1 MMALRQLVS
10 CQSVGKSYGLNHLF
24 SDITLS
30 VHAGEKLGLVGPN
43 GSGKSTFLKLLA
55 DVESADGGQIARTGG
70 VNLVHLPQSD
80 RFPPEASVGEVLH
93 ASLPGVLR
101 EQGLDAIRDLIQE
114 AGFSGTD
121 QSVETLSGGWRKR
134 LAITC
139 ALAQSPDL
147 LLLDEPTN
155 HLDLEGILW
164 LESRLKSA
172 SFAFVLVSHDRYL
185 LQNVTNRIIELDKRY
200 PNGYLSVAGDYATF
214 LQRMSE
220 SLEQQAQQEQSLSN
234 KLRRELEWLR
244 RGPKARTT
252 KAQSRIDSARQ
263 LQGDVA
269 AIKSRNAA
277 GRIAQI
283 EFDASGRKTRKLI
296 EVSDAALNRGGKRL
310 FEHLTVTLTPGTCI
324 GILGRNGSGKSSLM
338 QMLKGEVRPDAGSV
352 VFAEDLRIVSF
363 DQQREQLDQ
372 RQTLKEALAPTGES
386 VVFRSQSIHV
396 ASWARRFLFPSEK
409 LALPISRLSG
419 GEQARVLL
427 ARLMLKPADVLLL
440 DEPTNDLDIPTL
452 EILEESLSEFPG
464 AVVLITHDRFLMN
477 RLSDGLLYLNETGGV
492 VPYADYEQWLLSQPE
507 KNVAVTPEKIKPAAN
522 ATSRLSYEEQKEL
535 GRIDRKIAKA
545 EQEVSRIEAQ
555 LHDPSI
561 MSNVSRLQELHA
573 ELEIARQ
580 TVDRLYQ
587 RWDELEQIKQA
598 N

>member
-1 MMALRQLVS
+1 MALRQLVS
-10 CQSVGKSYGLNHLF
+10 CQSVGKTYGLDPLF
-24 SDITLS
+24 SGITLS
-30 VHAGEKLGLVGPN
+30 VQANERLGLVGPN

-55 DVESADGGQIARTGG
+55 GIETADTGQIARTGG
-70 VNLVHLPQSD
+70 MNLVYLPQSD
-80 RFPPEASVGEVLH
+80 RFFAGATVGETLQT
-93 ASLPGVLR
+93 ALPGVLR
-101 EQGLDAIRDLIQE
+101 EQGLDAIRDLMEE
-114 AGFSGTD
+114 AGFSRTD
-121 QSVETLSGGWRKR
+121 QPVEVLSGGWRKR

-139 ALAQSPDL
+139 ALAQQPDL

-185 LQNVTNRIIELDKRY
+185 LQNVTSRIVELDKRY

-214 LQRMSE
+214 LQRKSE
-220 SLEQQAQQEQSLSN
+220 SLEQQVQQEQSLSN
-234 KLRRELEWLR
+234 RLRRELEWLR

-263 LQGDVA
+263 LQDDVA

-277 GRIAQI
+277 GGVAQI

-296 EVSDAALNRGGKRL
+296 EVRDVSLSRGGKRL

-324 GILGRNGSGKSSLM
+324 GILGRNGSGKSSLI
-338 QMLKGEVRPDAGSV
+338 QMLKGELQPEAGSI
-352 VFAEDLRIVSF
+352 VFAEDLRVVSF

-372 RQTLKEALAPTGES
+372 RQSLKEALAPTGES
-386 VVFRSQSIHV
+386 VTFRGQTIHV
-396 ASWARRFLFPSEK
+396 ASWARRFLFPMEK
-409 LALPISRLSG
+409 LALPVARLSG

-464 AVVLITHDRFLMN
+464 AVILITHDRFLMN
-477 RLSDGLLYLNETGGV
+477 RLSDGLLYLNEAGGV
-492 VPYADYEQWLLSQPE
+492 VHYADYEQWLQREPAV
-507 KNVAVTPEKIKPAAN
+507 NVESAPEKIKPVAN
-522 ATSRLSYEEQKEL
+522 ATPRLSYEEQKEL
-535 GRIDRKIAKA
+535 GRIERKIEKA
-545 EQEVSRIEAQ
+545 EQEVSRIEMQ
-555 LHDPSI
+555 LHDPAI
-561 MSNVSRLQELHA
+561 MNDVTQLQRLHA
-573 ELEIARQ
+573 ELEGARH
-580 TVDRLYQ
+580 TVDQLYK
-587 RWDELEQIKQA
+587 RWDELERLKQA
-598 N
+598 T